1 MNDSEI
7 RAKAQELIQ
16 RFGIKTLPVD
26 PFSIADKL
34 NISVRPKPCNQE
46 GGISGALLR
55 SGNDF
60 GILYATNIPNVGYQ
74 KFTVA
79 HEIGHFVLDGHM
91 EHLQLSDGDIHYSTP
106 GFYGDKY
113 EREANCFAACLLM
126 PETLFTQAMSANDD
140 GMESIKNLVE
150 KCETSLT
157 ATAIRYIEE
166 TESMSAVVVSEKDR
180 ILYSLF
186 SKEMSELKKVK
197 RPAKNM
203 PLPAGSLT
211 YEINQSADSLGER
224 VGDINMLDWLNNGF
238 DVKGK
243 EEVVRLGNYEKTLTL
258 LTFCSDHEEILEDER
273 MVSSWEPRFGR

>member
-16 RFGIKTLPVD
+16 RFGIKELPVD
-26 PFSIADKL
+26 PFSIAGKL
-34 NISVRPKPCNQE
+34 NISVRPKPCDQE

-91 EHLQLSDGDIHYSTP
+91 AHLQLSDGDIHYSTP

-113 EREANCFAACLLM
+113 EREANYFAACLLM
-126 PETLFTQAMSANDD
+126 PDPLFIQAMSANKD
-140 GMESIKNLVE
+140 GMEAIKNLAK

-166 TESMSAVVVSEKDR
+166 TESMSAVVVSEKDK

-197 RPAKNM
+197 RLAKNM

-211 YEINQSADSLGER
+211 YEINQSADSLSEGSD
-224 VGDINMLDWLNNGF
+224 DINMLDWFDNGF
-238 DVKGK
+238 DVEGK

-258 LTFCSDHEEILEDER
+258 LTFCSDYEEILEDER
-273 MVSSWEPRFGR
+273 MVNSWEPQFGR